1 MLCCLPKNA
10 WISGRASEAPGS
22 ERIERIVGTGVVD
35 TRMILELRWEKWR
48 KGKSLRRKSA
58 ILVKKRSSRDI
69 YGEPMLLRAGDHLM
83 IEDKHRKLS
92 WWMEVRRSEPILV
105 EEPTLRK
112 PDQKIATFPS
122 LTLLRSMWLIRWE
135 KTGRQTESTTFLKLR
150 WIYWRVKVSNEHGW
164 GEASI
169 PNKRGKRPDT
179 KES

>member
-1 MLCCLPKNA
+1 VVPFKAFSCKGLSRKN
-10 WISGRASEAPGS
+10 SSQVK
-22 ERIERIVGTGVVD
+22 IVREWKRRHNFIT
-35 TRMILELRWEKWR
+35 
-48 KGKSLRRKSA
+48 KGRKSA

-92 WWMEVRRSEPILV
+92 WWMEVRCSEPILV

-135 KTGRQTESTTFLKLR
+135 KTGRQTESTTFLILKLR

-169 PNKRGKRPDT
+169 PNKRGKRTDT